1 MEITDIVMARR
12 FRMLRIGY
20 NVRQALQQIWRNK
33 GMSTASV
40 FAITAMLL
48 ILGLFFVIT
57 VNINLFTEMLKNNY
71 NEVEVFLND
80 DVKKSDA
87 ENIMKKIDAE
97 PGVKS
102 SAYRSKTEAMKI
114 MKARWGENSYLL
126 DSLGDNPLP
135 SSIVVTVDSMSTAD
149 NVIKMVKGTDGVE
162 DVKYYQETVKK
173 LTKITNFLKLAAMI
187 IMVFLIIVSIV
198 VVSNTIKLT
207 VFARAKEIEI
217 MKYIGATNWFIR
229 GPFLIEGILIGV
241 ISSAV
246 SAVATFFIYREIIS
260 LVGKQFMTIMSSPLV
275 PAGYLSVNLILIF
288 LAIGVSIGAC
298 GSIVSMRKFLDTK

>member
-20 NVRQALQQIWRNK
+20 NIRQALQQIWRNK

-135 SSIVVTVDSMSTAD
+135 SSVVVTVDSMSTAD

>member
-1 MEITDIVMARR
+1 
-12 FRMLRIGY
+12 MLRIGY
-20 NVRQALQQIWRNK
+20 NIRQALQQIWRNK

-87 ENIMKKIDAE
+87 EDIKMKNNAE

-149 NVIKMVKGTDGVE
+149 NVIKMVKGADGVE

>member
-1 MEITDIVMARR
+1 
-12 FRMLRIGY
+12 MLRIGY
-20 NVRQALQQIWRNK
+20 NIRQALQQIWRNK

-87 ENIMKKIDAE
+87 EDIMKKIDAE

-149 NVIKMVKGTDGVE
+149 NVIKMVKGADGVE

-275 PAGYLSVNLILIF
+275 LAGYLSVNLILIF

>member
-1 MEITDIVMARR
+1 
-12 FRMLRIGY
+12 MLRIGY

-87 ENIMKKIDAE
+87 EDIMKKIDAE

-102 SAYRSKTEAMKI
+102 STYRSKTEAMKI

-162 DVKYYQETVKK
+162 DVKYYQDTVKK
-173 LTKITNFLKLAAMI
+173 LTKITNFLKIAAMI

-275 PAGYLSVNLILIF
+275 PAGYLLVNLILIF

>member
-1 MEITDIVMARR
+1 MIVRR

-87 ENIMKKIDAE
+87 EDIMKKIDAE

-102 SAYRSKTEAMKI
+102 STYRSKTEAMKI

-149 NVIKMVKGTDGVE
+149 NVIKMVKGTDGIE

>member
-20 NVRQALQQIWRNK
+20 NIRQALQQIWRNK

-149 NVIKMVKGTDGVE
+149 NDIKMVKGTDGVE

>member
-1 MEITDIVMARR
+1 MDIVIVRR

-20 NVRQALQQIWRNK
+20 NIRQALQQIWRNK

-87 ENIMKKIDAE
+87 EDIMKKIDAE

-149 NVIKMVKGTDGVE
+149 NVIKMVKGADGVE

-275 PAGYLSVNLILIF
+275 LAGYLSVNLILIF

>member
-1 MEITDIVMARR
+1 
-12 FRMLRIGY
+12 MLRIGY

-87 ENIMKKIDAE
+87 EDIMKKIDAE

-102 SAYRSKTEAMKI
+102 STYRSKTEAMKI

-162 DVKYYQETVKK
+162 DVKYYQDTVKK
-173 LTKITNFLKLAAMI
+173 LTKITNFLKIAAMI

-298 GSIVSMRKFLDTK
+298 GSTVSIRKFLDTK

>member
-1 MEITDIVMARR
+1 MEITDIVIARR

-71 NEVEVFLND
+71 NEVEVFLSD

-87 ENIMKKIDAE
+87 EDIMKKIDAE

-102 SAYRSKTEAMKI
+102 STYRSKTEAMKI

>member
-1 MEITDIVMARR
+1 
-12 FRMLRIGY
+12 MLRIGY

-40 FAITAMLL
+40 FAITAMIL

-87 ENIMKKIDAE
+87 EDIMKKIDAE

-102 SAYRSKTEAMKI
+102 STYRSKTEAMKI

-162 DVKYYQETVKK
+162 DVKYYQDTVKK
-173 LTKITNFLKLAAMI
+173 LTKITNFLKIAAMI

>member
-1 MEITDIVMARR
+1 
-12 FRMLRIGY
+12 MLRIGY
-20 NVRQALQQIWRNK
+20 NIRQALQQIWRNK

-71 NEVEVFLND
+71 NEVEVFLKD
-80 DVKKSDA
+80 DVKKSAA
-87 ENIMKKIDAE
+87 EDIIKKIDTE

-102 SAYRSKTEAMKI
+102 STYRSKTEAMKI
-114 MKARWGENSYLL
+114 MKTRWGENSYLL
-126 DSLGDNPLP
+126 DSLGDNPFP

-149 NVIKMVKGTDGVE
+149 KVIKMVKGIDGVE

-173 LTKITNFLKLAAMI
+173 LTKITNFLKLAAMV

-275 PAGYLSVNLILIF
+275 PAGYLSVNLILVF

>member
-1 MEITDIVMARR
+1 MEITDIVIARR

-71 NEVEVFLND
+71 NEVEVFLSD

-87 ENIMKKIDAE
+87 EDIMKKIDAE

-102 SAYRSKTEAMKI
+102 STYRSKTEAMKI

-162 DVKYYQETVKK
+162 DVKYYQDTVKK

>member
-1 MEITDIVMARR
+1 
-12 FRMLRIGY
+12 MLRIGY

-87 ENIMKKIDAE
+87 EDIMKKIDAE

-102 SAYRSKTEAMKI
+102 STYRSKTEAMKI

-162 DVKYYQETVKK
+162 DVKYYQDTVKK

-217 MKYIGATNWFIR
+217 MKYIGSTNWFIR

>member
-1 MEITDIVMARR
+1 
-12 FRMLRIGY
+12 MLRIGY
-20 NVRQALQQIWRNK
+20 NIRQALQQIWRNK

-71 NEVEVFLND
+71 NEVEVFLDD

-149 NVIKMVKGTDGVE
+149 NVIKMVKGTDDVE

>member
-1 MEITDIVMARR
+1 
-12 FRMLRIGY
+12 MLRIGY
-20 NVRQALQQIWRNK
+20 NIRQALQQIWRNK

-87 ENIMKKIDAE
+87 EDIMKKIDAE

-102 SAYRSKTEAMKI
+102 STYRSKTEAMKI

-162 DVKYYQETVKK
+162 DVKYYQDTVKK
-173 LTKITNFLKLAAMI
+173 LTKITNFLKIAAMI

>member
-20 NVRQALQQIWRNK
+20 NIRQALQQIWRNK

-162 DVKYYQETVKK
+162 EVKYYQETVKK

>member
-1 MEITDIVMARR
+1 
-12 FRMLRIGY
+12 MLRIGY
-20 NVRQALQQIWRNK
+20 NIRQALQQIWRNK

-162 DVKYYQETVKK
+162 DVKYYQDTVKK

>member
-1 MEITDIVMARR
+1 
-12 FRMLRIGY
+12 MLRIGY

-71 NEVEVFLND
+71 NEVEVFLSD

-87 ENIMKKIDAE
+87 EDIMKKIDAE

-102 SAYRSKTEAMKI
+102 STYRNKTEAMKI

-162 DVKYYQETVKK
+162 DVKYYQDTVKK

>member
-20 NVRQALQQIWRNK
+20 NIRQALQQIWRNK

-57 VNINLFTEMLKNNY
+57 VNINLFTELLKNNY